1 MSTTIR
7 GGAYLDAKGNW
18 FDANGKPLSAEV
30 IAQLTGQPEAVKP
43 LEEKPVEEAAPIPV
57 QVAKPRTQTAA
68 E

>member
-18 FDANGKPLSAEV
+18 LDANGKPLSAEV
-30 IAQLTGQPEAVKP
+30 IAQSTGQPEAAPVKAKTTR
-43 LEEKPVEEAAPIPV
+43 KP
-57 QVAKPRTQTAA
+57 KDA